1 MFKMSKN
8 RSGQWFINYGIDWF
22 CLHNIQIFEDL
33 KTLPISNKILDK
45 VWSDLATEKSKIILI
60 SQHHH

>member
-22 CLHNIQIFEDL
+22 CLYNIQIFEDL

-45 VWSDLATEKSKIILI
+45 VWSDLATEKSKTILI